1 MRAMPTEGKTMTATT
16 QGSDLETAATP
27 RFLGLRL
34 SALMFIAFAIMG
46 AWLPVF
52 SRHLQ
57 SLRFAPD
64 AMAWASASNAIGA
77 MIAPLIWGQIADR
90 WLSPPRC
97 ISLCALATGVLL
109 LVLAGL
115 TDAASVIAAS
125 IAVWF
130 FLIPVL
136 GLTGAY
142 IFRQLEHPER
152 EYGHIR
158 LWGTIGWAAANW
170 CLTLWFKV
178 GEFSESNRTKAAN
191 LTDSMR
197 LGALA
202 AFVLAIYALTVPHA
216 PVGGDPFDVRKRTWL
231 ARLADAPLAALQL
244 FRLPAFLVY
253 CVSMFGLY
261 VTVPFTV
268 QLNPLLLGSLGV
280 KDDVMP
286 AYLTLSQ
293 ATEVLCLA
301 LLPSL
306 LARFGLK
313 VTMAAGGLA
322 WSVGLALL
330 SVGEPLWL
338 VLCALPASG
347 VFICCFV
354 IAGQVFVNR
363 QASSDI
369 RASAQGLLILIN
381 GSGLLLGHLLVGWI
395 RDVSGRD
402 SYATAYG
409 VAAGVSA
416 VLLVIFLVGFTTKSG
431 LPDGLPAR
439 I

>member
-1 MRAMPTEGKTMTATT
+1 MP
-16 QGSDLETAATP
+16 QGSELDAIAKP
-27 RFLGLRL
+27 RFLALRL
-34 SALMFIAFAIMG
+34 SALIFIAFAVMG

-57 SLRFAPD
+57 SLRFSPD
-64 AMAWASASNAIGA
+64 ATAWASASNAIGA

-90 WLSPPRC
+90 WLAPARC
-97 ISLCALATGVLL
+97 ITLCALATGVLL
-109 LVLAGL
+109 LLLATL
-115 TDAASVIAAS
+115 TDAAWIIACA
-125 IAVWF
+125 IATWF

-158 LWGTIGWAAANW
+158 LWGTVGWVAANW

-178 GEFSESNRTKAAN
+178 REYFQRDEADLS
-191 LTDSMR
+191 DSMR

-202 AFVLAIYALTVPHA
+202 AFALAIYALTVPHA
-216 PVGGDPFDVRKRTWL
+216 PVIAETADGRKRSWL
-231 ARLADAPLAALQL
+231 ARLVDAPLAALQM
-244 FRLPAFLVY
+244 FRLRPFLVY
-253 CVSMFGLY
+253 CVAMFGLY
-261 VTVPFTV
+261 ITVPFTV
-268 QLNPLLLGSLGV
+268 QLNPLLLESLGV

-286 AYLTLSQ
+286 VYLTLCQ
-293 ATEVLCLA
+293 TTEVLCLA

-313 VTMAAGGLA
+313 ATMTAGGAA
-322 WSVGLALL
+322 WTVGLGLL
-330 SVGEPLWL
+330 SIGTPLGL
-338 VLCALPASG
+338 VMFALPASG

-363 QASSDI
+363 QASADI

-395 RDVSGRD
+395 RDLSGD
-402 SYATAYG
+402 SYAIAYG
-409 VAAGVSA
+409 VAAGLAA
-416 VLLVIFLVGFTTKSG
+416 VLIVLFVAGFTTASADAISRRDSLVPG
-431 LPDGLPAR
+431 TE
-439 I
+439 IT